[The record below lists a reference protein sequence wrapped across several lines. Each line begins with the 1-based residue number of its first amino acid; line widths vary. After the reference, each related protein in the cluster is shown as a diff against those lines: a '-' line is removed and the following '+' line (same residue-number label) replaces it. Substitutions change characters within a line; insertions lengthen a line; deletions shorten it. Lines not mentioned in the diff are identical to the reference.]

1 MKPPADVNTEQWLR
15 RCVQTADSI
24 DIPNKSEYLGSLAVL
39 GNLVYDAQTLL
50 EIISEETM
58 QRPPIVEYL
67 AQEAHEQGVQ
77 QGIQQGVQQGIQ
89 QGVQQGIQQ
98 GVQQGARESTRRHIV
113 EALAL
118 RLQPGVAETFKPTL
132 EVIDDLQRLEQ
143 LHRAAILAESPEDFR
158 QALNES
164 DN

>member
-77 QGIQQGVQQGIQ
+77 QGIQQGVQQG
-89 QGVQQGIQQ
+89 
-98 GVQQGARESTRRHIV
+98 ARESTRRHIV